1 MRSEQSLLFPAYTLR
16 QLLSLTATYL
26 YILAIFLLLYLSSVI
41 CLCWPLLPLQMVG
54 LFGGHGVLLVGN
66 VLLFEGGDDLTI
78 IMFVDVQ
85 VVVDEP

>member
-1 MRSEQSLLFPAYTLR
+1 MGGFFGEH
-16 QLLSLTATYL
+16 
-26 YILAIFLLLYLSSVI
+26 
-41 CLCWPLLPLQMVG
+41 G
-54 LFGGHGVLLVGN
+54 LLLVGN